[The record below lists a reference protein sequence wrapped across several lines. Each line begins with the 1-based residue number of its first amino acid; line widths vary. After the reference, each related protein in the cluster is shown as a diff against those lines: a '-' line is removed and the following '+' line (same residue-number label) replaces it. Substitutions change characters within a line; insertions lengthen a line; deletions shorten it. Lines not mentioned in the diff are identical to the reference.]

1 MMANTTTRMTTAT
14 PWHLWV
20 MGLLALLWNGY
31 GAYLY
36 LMSQTRNPGYMA
48 QFTAEQQAYL
58 DSYPMWMDA
67 VWAVGVWGG
76 VLGAVLLLLRMRWAV
91 WAFMASVIAL
101 AVSLI
106 HGQTSGGADIMGS
119 SVVFDSVIA
128 FVAVLL
134 AIYAARLMKR
144 GVLR

>member
-1 MMANTTTRMTTAT
+1 MTDTTTRMTTAT

-36 LMSQTRNPGYMA
+36 VMSQTHDAGYMA
-48 QFTAEQQAYL
+48 QFTAGQRSYL

-67 VWAVGVWGG
+67 AWAIGVWGG
-76 VLGAVLLLLRMRWAV
+76 VLGAVLLLLRMKWAV
-91 WAFMASVIAL
+91 WAFVASVIAL

-106 HGQTSGGADIMGS
+106 YGQTSGGADIMGS
-119 SVVFDSVIA
+119 GVVFNAVIA
-128 FVAVLL
+128 FIAVLL